1 MSSLLANEKGRLLT
15 WGTHWE
21 GTRAWAGD
29 ILWGC
34 PIEAQDNLVE
44 ERAYAGAM
52 MGVVRQTMGL
62 W

>member
-1 MSSLLANEKGRLLT
+1 MRKEGFLHG
-15 WGTHWE
+15 GTHWE